1 MPYTSPPHNPW
12 RAQGRETRPRLIR
25 GWRLVTFQNTESIRS
40 FFWQC
45 RLITKM
51 VSSYFHTPF
60 FSFSYFKSIRP
71 MHTTAVFCIAPPFNH
86 LFWPLSWGPVRL
98 NFDRQNM
105 TLKQRQR
112 AAEMATNDTNMDWNY
127 NSDREKRKYN
137 SEIPTATSLPP
148 QYEKQQVLKVRL
160 WTYVTPL
167 RGPLSY
173 DD

>member
-1 MPYTSPPHNPW
+1 MRGAGERNAPP
-12 RAQGRETRPRLIR
+12 RVR
-25 GWRLVTFQNTESIRS
+25 GWRCVTFQTTESILS

-45 RLITKM
+45 RLIIKM

-86 LFWPLSWGPVRL
+86 LCWPLSWGPVRQ
-98 NFDRQNM
+98 NFDKQNM
-105 TLKQRQR
+105 SLKQRHR
-112 AAEMATNDTNMDWNY
+112 AAEMATNDTKMDWNCD
-127 NSDREKRKYN
+127 SDREKRKYD
-137 SEIPTATSLPP
+137 SKISIATWPPP
-148 QYEKQQVLKVRL
+148 QYAKEQVLKFRL

-167 RGPLSY
+167 RGPISY